1 MMREAGIPKAKHV
14 LMAYVLIGY
23 RRDTPDRAEKRLF
36 QTIDAGFTPMAM
48 LWRDERGSR
57 NKEWLK
63 FQRRWARPRLIY
75 MKDDQ
80 KRLSLEVR

>member
-1 MMREAGIPKAKHV
+1 MYADDLNYWQTSKSS
-14 LMAYVLIGY
+14 
-23 RRDTPDRAEKRLF
+23 PD
-36 QTIDAGFTPMAM
+36 QAGFTPTAM
-48 LWRDERGSR
+48 LWRDEGGYR
-57 NKEWLK
+57 NKEWSN

>member
-1 MMREAGIPKAKHV
+1 VMREAGIPKAKHV

-23 RRDTPDRAEKRLF
+23 LKDSFESAEDRLER
-36 QTIDAGFTPMAM
+36 TIQAGFTPMAM
-48 LWRDERGSR
+48 LWRDEGGYR
-57 NKEWLK
+57 NKEWSN